1 MSWPV
6 HRTSAVS
13 PFFAVLALA
22 AMLTASAPLRPLP
35 SPAPSRP
42 TEAAAGSAAAPPT
55 ARIRPY
61 IPAELV
67 RVIDGDTVEMRAL
80 IWLDQQVTTRV
91 RLRGI
96 DAPERDARCPEEA
109 RRADAATEGLRRLVA
124 GRALFLTD
132 IGRDKYG
139 GRVVARIVS
148 AEGADIGEAMLRDG
162 HARIYARGRRET
174 WCG

>member
-1 MSWPV
+1 MPWLA
-6 HRTSAVS
+6 RRRAS
-13 PFFAVLALA
+13 PFQPLAALA
-22 AMLTASAPLRPLP
+22 ATAMLTASAPLRP
-35 SPAPSRP
+35 SPAPSAPARVEP
-42 TEAAAGSAAAPPT
+42 LGAQIPAA

-61 IPAELV
+61 VAAELV
-67 RVIDGDTVEMRAL
+67 RVIDGDTVEMRAQ

-96 DAPERDARCPEEA
+96 DAPERAARCPEEA
-109 RRADAATEGLRRLVA
+109 RLADTATQGLLRLIA

-139 GRVVARIVS
+139 GRVVARIVT
-148 AEGADIGEAMLRDG
+148 ADGADVGEAMLRDG
-162 HARIYARGRRET
+162 HARVYARGRRET